1 MAALFLT
8 SVKRNRDVTIMGNS
22 YYRVTELVVTMMM
35 GLRRLRMPDF
45 YDSMRCS
52 QRHGRRLR
60 AIYTFTLQFNS
71 LQTNS

>member
-1 MAALFLT
+1 
-8 SVKRNRDVTIMGNS
+8 MGNS
-22 YYRVTELVVTMMM
+22 YSRLTEVVVTMMM

-60 AIYTFTLQFNS
+60 AIYAFILQFNS
-71 LQTNS
+71 LRTNS